1 VSSPLRIAVA
11 LFALSDLAAGLVLL
25 WLPGLVEELLH
36 PLAMATTFR
45 LHQWLGVVAL
55 GRGVVGAYAALR
67 GDVRRLGSL
76 ALLWALPVPADAL
89 LAWNTADTGPRAA
102 LAYGLHAALSAAWAV
117 TLLYRSRGTSVAHG
131 AHHHPRRE

>member
-1 VSSPLRIAVA
+1 MSTPLRIAVA

-45 LHQWLGVVAL
+45 LHQWLGIVAL
-55 GRGVVGAYAALR
+55 GRGVVGAYAAAR
-67 GDVRRLGSL
+67 GDRRHLGSL

-89 LAWNTADTGPRAA
+89 LAWSTADTGPRTLLA
-102 LAYGLHAALSAAWAV
+102 LAGRAVVGAAWAAA
-117 TLLYRSRGTSVAHG
+117 LLWSSRGTSVAQG
-131 AHHHPRRE
+131 PGRHPNRE